1 MIFSPWACFK
11 ACPWRILYMMKV
23 LKRISF
29 IGLWL
34 MVIVLAAATVIEK
47 ISGTEF
53 ARAVVYDSWPFFAL
67 WSVVAACGLAY
78 VLRSKMPVPTLLL
91 HLSLALILV
100 GAAVTWL
107 FAEHGKI
114 RLEQGRASTECTRA
128 DSTTFQLPFSL
139 TLNDFKIDYYPGTSA
154 PMDFV
159 SELSVDEGGHAEK
172 GLVSMNKILTHNG
185 YRFCQNGYDPQSN
198 ATILSVAYDPWGIG
212 VTYAGYALLLLSC
225 VWLLVDK
232 NGRFRRLLRTSALK
246 GGFVVALAL
255 SASTSWA
262 SPRVLP
268 ENVAERM
275 SDIVIMHN
283 DRMSTF
289 QTFARDFTK
298 KLCGSNSYKGFSA
311 MQVVTGWM
319 FYYDDWKH
327 EPMIKIKSR
336 EVRHLLHTDEK
347 MVSLADFISPTEGYL
362 LDAEMKRVMQGDQS
376 ADAKGVQ
383 QTDEKFQVATM
394 VATGSAI
401 KIFPLRYKN
410 QLLWYSQVSQDIPQ
424 DIDENKWIFVN
435 KGLNYLNE
443 LVVKQDWEGCEK
455 FIDKFKAYQRK
466 EAGAEMPSDMH
477 LKAENLFN
485 SLDYT
490 MVIGVLSV
498 LIGALFFFYLARMA
512 AKGKAPNTKLFLDL
526 YGVGVAFFLFLTAY
540 LGLLWY
546 VAGHIPMSNGPET
559 MLLMSWLSLLV
570 MLCLAHRFTL
580 CLSFG
585 FLISGLTIMVA
596 MMGDTNPAIT
606 PLMPVLQSPLLSV
619 HVAVIMMAYAL
630 LAFLMLNGLMAL
642 SLRNH
647 AEQVKRLYVVGQML
661 LVPAVFLLA
670 VGIFV
675 GAVWANVS
683 WGTYWSWDP
692 KETWALITLIIYAMA
707 LHTKSLQWFTRPVF
721 FHAFCVCAFLS
732 VLVTYF
738 GVNFLLGG
746 MHSYA

>member
-1 MIFSPWACFK
+1 MK
-11 ACPWRILYMMKV
+11 AI
-23 LKRISF
+23 KRISF

-34 MVIVLAAATVIEK
+34 MTLTLAVATVIEK
-47 ISGTEF
+47 VSGTDV
-53 ARAVVYDSWPFFAL
+53 ARSFIYDSWAFFAL
-67 WSVVAACGLAY
+67 WTLIAVSALVY
-78 VLRSKMPVPTLLL
+78 VLKSKMKASSLIF
-91 HLSLALILV
+91 HLSLLLILI

-114 RLEQGRASTECTRA
+114 RLEQGKPTSVCQAA
-128 DSTTFQLPFSL
+128 DSSTFQLPFSL
-139 TLNDFKIDYYPGTSA
+139 SLGDFKIDYYPGTTA

-159 SELSVDEGGHAEK
+159 SVLKVHDGDKTEK
-172 GLVSMNKILTHNG
+172 GQVS
-185 YRFCQNGYDPQSN
+185 
-198 ATILSVAYDPWGIG
+198 LS
-212 VTYAGYALLLLSC
+212 S
-225 VWLLVDK
+225 
-232 NGRFRRLLRTSALK
+232 S
-246 GGFVVALAL
+246 
-255 SASTSWA
+255 A

-268 ENVAERM
+268 EDVAEQM

-283 DRMSTF
+283 DRMSTL

-298 KLCGSNSYKGFSA
+298 KLCGRNSYKGYSA

-327 EPMIKIKSR
+327 EPMIKIKSG
-336 EVRHLLHTDEK
+336 EVRELLKTDDK

-362 LDAEMKRVMQGDQS
+362 LDGAMKRLMQGDAS
-376 ADAKGVQ
+376 VTDAKAVQ
-383 QTDEKFQVATM
+383 QADEKFQIATM

-401 KIFPLRYKN
+401 KIFPVRYKG
-410 QLLWYSQVSQDIPQ
+410 QLLWYSQVSQDLPQ

-443 LVVKQDWEGCEK
+443 LVVKHDWENCAK
-455 FIDKFKAYQRK
+455 FIDKFKEYQRK
-466 EAGAEMPSDMH
+466 EAGADMPSDSR
-477 LKAENLFN
+477 LTAEKWFN

-490 MVIGVLSV
+490 LVIGVISL
-498 LIGALFFFYLARMA
+498 LIGLLSFFYLARIA
-512 AKGKAPNTKLFLDL
+512 AKGEKPHTKLFVDIYAL
-526 YGVGVAFFLFLTAY
+526 GVAFFLFLTVY

-559 MLLMSWLSLLV
+559 MLLMSWLSLLM
-570 MLCLAHRFTL
+570 MLCLAHKFTM
-580 CLSFG
+580 CLPFG
-585 FLISGLTIMVA
+585 FLISGLTLMVA
-596 MMGDTNPAIT
+596 LMGETNPSIT
-606 PLMPVLQSPLLSV
+606 PLMPVLQSPLLSI

-630 LAFLMLNGLMAL
+630 LAFLMLNGVMAL
-642 SLRNH
+642 ALRHN
-647 AEQVKRLYVVGQML
+647 AQQVQRLYVVGQML

-683 WGTYWSWDP
+683 WGSYWSWDP
-692 KETWALITLIIYAMA
+692 KETWALITLVVYAMA
-707 LHTKSLQWFTRPVF
+707 LHTKSLPCFFRPVF

-732 VLVTYF
+732 VIITYF

>member
-1 MIFSPWACFK
+1 
-11 ACPWRILYMMKV
+11 MMKV
-23 LKRISF
+23 VKRISF

-34 MVIVLAAATVIEK
+34 MVIVLAAATIIEK
-47 ISGTEF
+47 VSGTDV
-53 ARAVVYDSWPFFAL
+53 ARAVIYDSWPFFAL
-67 WSVVAACGLAY
+67 WSLVAVFGLVY
-78 VLRSKMPVPTLLL
+78 VLKSKMSVPALTF
-91 HLSLALILV
+91 HLSLLLILV

-114 RLEQGRASTECTRA
+114 RLEQGHPSAECVRA

-139 TLNDFKIDYYPGTSA
+139 TLKEFKIDYYPGTSA
-154 PMDFV
+154 PMDFI
-159 SELSVDEGGHAEK
+159 SELNVAES
-172 GLVSMNKILTHNG
+172 GRPAENGQVSMNKIYSYGG
-185 YRFCQNGYDPQSN
+185 YRFCQNGYDPQNN
-198 ATILSVAYDPWGIG
+198 ATILSVAHDPWGIG
-212 VTYAGYALLLLSC
+212 VTYTGYALLLLSC
-225 VWLLVDK
+225 VWLLVAK
-232 NGRFRRLLRTSALK
+232 NGRFRQLLRSSVLK
-246 GGFVVALAL
+246 GGLVVAFVL
-255 SASTSWA
+255 SASASWA
-262 SPRVLP
+262 APRVLP
-268 ENVAERM
+268 EEVAERM
-275 SDIVIMHN
+275 ADIVIMHN

-298 KLCGSNSYKGFSA
+298 KLCGRNSYHGYSA

-327 EPMIKIKSR
+327 EPMIKIKSG
-336 EVRHLLHTDEK
+336 EVRKLLHTDEK

-362 LDAEMKRVMQGDQS
+362 LDAEMKRVMQGDQM

-383 QTDEKFQVATM
+383 QADEKFQIATM

-443 LVVKQDWEGCEK
+443 LVVKQDWDGCEK
-455 FIDKFKAYQRK
+455 FIDKFKTYQRK
-466 EAGAEMPSDMH
+466 EAGDEMPSEMH
-477 LKAENLFN
+477 LRAENLFN
-485 SLDYT
+485 ALDYT
-490 MVIGVLSV
+490 MVMGELSV

-512 AKGKAPNTKLFLDL
+512 AKGKKPNTKLFVDL

-540 LGLLWY
+540 LGLMWY

-642 SLRNH
+642 SLRSH
-647 AEQVKRLYVVGQML
+647 TDQVKRLYVVGQML

-707 LHTKSLQWFTRPVF
+707 LHTKSLPWFTRPLF

-732 VLVTYF
+732 VLITYF